1 MRALVSVPLHRRRHS
16 LFVLLASS
24 AMAPSVRSFSAAT
37 PPRPSSSTM
46 REWRRKANERGDE
59 KLRSSSS
66 SFSFGVIADVQWA
79 DAPDGTNYV
88 KTVKR
93 CYRGALA
100 TLSNAVDWWLDL
112 PESESP
118 LFIAQLGDL
127 IDGMN
132 GPDKLDCADDAL
144 NKAMGHLNRLPC
156 PSINLVGNHELYNY
170 DRTAL
175 SKADWLQH
183 GDKEYYAFTPV
194 PGWRVAVLDPYQI
207 ALIGHA
213 QDDPRRLE
221 AVDLLARENPN
232 VHPDGQAGN
241 WFEGMEDAGYRRR
254 FVPYNG
260 GFGREQLEWL
270 KNELRSAARAG
281 ERVLVMS
288 HVIIHPKAC
297 GGGTM
302 AWDYEECLEVMRSE
316 EAGGCVAAVLCG
328 HDHNGNYHQ
337 DEHGVHHCT
346 FVSPLNKGDEG
357 SAFGIFKIKP
367 DCLEIR
373 GPVMDDLLPDVP
385 GRPSPIKEEKSALGV
400 PCELISLALG
410 DATPVV
416 GDDIEADGINL
427 DAILTPRQEVTE
439 VAA

>member
-1 MRALVSVPLHRRRHS
+1 MRDWRKKANGDDRSGDAQSRQ
-16 LFVLLASS
+16 
-24 AMAPSVRSFSAAT
+24 SFS
-37 PPRPSSSTM
+37 
-46 REWRRKANERGDE
+46 
-59 KLRSSSS
+59 L
-66 SFSFGVIADVQWA
+66 GVIADVQWV
-79 DAPDGTNYV
+79 DAPDGANYA

-132 GPDKLDCADDAL
+132 GPDKLNCADGAL
-144 NKAMGHLNRLPC
+144 SKAMGHLNRLPC

-170 DRTAL
+170 DRAAL

-194 PGWRVAVLDPYQI
+194 PGWRVAVVDSYQI

-213 QDDPRRLE
+213 DDDPRRLE
-221 AVDLLARENPN
+221 AVDMLAKENPN
-232 VHPDGQAGN
+232 VHPDGRAGD

-270 KNELRSAARAG
+270 KSELRSAARAG
-281 ERVLVMS
+281 ERVLVLS
-288 HVIIHPKAC
+288 HVPLHPEAC
-297 GGGTM
+297 GGGNM
-302 AWDYEECLEVMRSE
+302 AWDYEEALEVMRSE
-316 EAGGCVAAVLCG
+316 EAGGCVAAVFCG
-328 HDHNGNYHQ
+328 HDHKGTYHQ
-337 DEHGVHHCT
+337 DEFRVHHCT
-346 FVSPLNKGDEG
+346 FASPLNKGEEG
-357 SAFGIFKIKP
+357 SAFGMVKVKP

-385 GRPSPIKEEKSALGV
+385 GRPCPIKEEDSSLGLS
-400 PCELISLALG
+400 CELISLVLA
-410 DATPVV
+410 DTP
-416 GDDIEADGINL
+416 L
-427 DAILTPRQEVTE
+427 AIDTIGVDEVDVDTTSTKRITE